1 MKEKVK
7 KMLGVKQRWCE
18 KPAKRKLRFT
28 GHITRG
34 RCGSLVQ
41 LELEGTID
49 GKRDRGRQR
58 RVWAD
63 VKNWSESECWR
74 SEKEI
79 WNTCEMADPGAQP
92 SV

>member
-1 MKEKVK
+1 M
-7 KMLGVKQRWCE
+7 W
-18 KPAKRKLRFT
+18 
-28 GHITRG
+28 
-34 RCGSLVQ
+34 Q
-41 LELEGTID
+41 LSPIGAGGTIE

-63 VKNWSESECWR
+63 DVKNWSGSGSVGEAKR
-74 SEKEI
+74 KI